1 MDVRDLLTTSAAVQP
16 EEAAG
21 AQRQD
26 ATKSTAQSG
35 TTEAPAQEPAR
46 TAPQALE
53 ALGDDDQFSDG
64 SSVLASDGTSS
75 TASLRSS
82 ILQYRE
88 ENGRTYHS
96 MSDGTYVLPNDEAEQ
111 DRLDLQH
118 HLWMVTW
125 DGQFCLSPKS
135 KGAKRVLDVGTGT
148 GIWALEY
155 ADEHPEAEV
164 IGVDLSP
171 IQPSSTPPNCRFE
184 VDDVDKDWTWSQPFD
199 FIFIRHGNSC
209 FESWEKLLRKA
220 YECVTDAWFKAV
232 WTSTDWAIS
241 KLEPGGY
248 IELQD
253 NAFPILSD
261 DDTLKGTP
269 MSEWSSLL
277 IEAVQKMGRS
287 IEAPSQFK
295 RMLQDAGFVDVVEV
309 KEVWPVS
316 PWTKDRKLYHRGEW
330 VREACMAGIEP
341 SCLALYTRVL
351 GWTREEVLAFC
362 AGVRSDFK
370 NRNIHAYWNVFG
382 VYGRKPLEQP
392 PVVE

>member
-1 MDVRDLLTTSAAVQP
+1 MTD
-16 EEAAG
+16 
-21 AQRQD
+21 
-26 ATKSTAQSG
+26 
-35 TTEAPAQEPAR
+35 
-46 TAPQALE
+46 
-53 ALGDDDQFSDG
+53 
-64 SSVLASDGTSS
+64 
-75 TASLRSS
+75 
-82 ILQYRE
+82 
-88 ENGRTYHS
+88 
-96 MSDGTYVLPNDEAEQ
+96 PN
-111 DRLDLQH
+111 
-118 HLWMVTW
+118 
-125 DGQFCLSPKS
+125 
-135 KGAKRVLDVGTGT
+135 
-148 GIWALEY
+148 
-155 ADEHPEAEV
+155 
-164 IGVDLSP
+164 
-171 IQPSSTPPNCRFE
+171 STPPNCRFE

-209 FESWEKLLRKA
+209 FESWGKLLRKA
-220 YECVTDAWFKAV
+220 YECVIGV
-232 WTSTDWAIS
+232 C

-261 DDTLKGTP
+261 DDTLKGTS

-295 RMLQDAGFVDVVEV
+295 RMLLDAGFVDVVEV

-362 AGVRSDFK
+362 AGVRNDFK
-370 NRNIHAYWNVFG
+370 NRSIHAYWNVYG

>member
-1 MDVRDLLTTSAAVQP
+1 MDVRDLLTTSAAAQP

-21 AQRQD
+21 AHSQN
-26 ATKSTAQSG
+26 ATQSNAQLN
-35 TTEAPAQEPAR
+35 TTETPSHEPEPEP
-46 TAPQALE
+46 TQSAPQALE
-53 ALGDDDQFSDG
+53 ALGDDEQFSDG
-64 SSVLASDGTSS
+64 SSVLAVSDGTSS

-135 KGAKRVLDVGTGT
+135 KSAKRVLDVGTGT

-220 YECVTDAWFKAV
+220 YD
-232 WTSTDWAIS
+232 

-261 DDTLKGTP
+261 DDTLKGTS

-295 RMLQDAGFVDVVEV
+295 RMLLDAGFVDVVEV

-362 AGVRSDFK
+362 AGVRNDFK
-370 NRNIHAYWNVFG
+370 NRNIHAYWNVYG

>member
-1 MDVRDLLTTSAAVQP
+1 
-16 EEAAG
+16 
-21 AQRQD
+21 
-26 ATKSTAQSG
+26 
-35 TTEAPAQEPAR
+35 
-46 TAPQALE
+46 
-53 ALGDDDQFSDG
+53 
-64 SSVLASDGTSS
+64 
-75 TASLRSS
+75 
-82 ILQYRE
+82 
-88 ENGRTYHS
+88 
-96 MSDGTYVLPNDEAEQ
+96 MSDGN
-111 DRLDLQH
+111 LQH

-220 YECVTDAWFKAV
+220 YD
-232 WTSTDWAIS
+232 

-261 DDTLKGTP
+261 DDTLKGTS

-295 RMLQDAGFVDVVEV
+295 RMLQEAGFVDVVEV

-316 PWTKDRKLYHRGEW
+316 PWTRDRKLYYRGDW

-362 AGVRSDFK
+362 AGVRNDFK
-370 NRNIHAYWNVFG
+370 NRNIHAYWNVYG
-382 VYGRKPLEQP
+382 VYGRKPLEQQ